1 LVAAALTACGGSS
14 AVTKSKP
21 TVRVKHR
28 VQAYVDLYAGLP
40 LKGPMAPEGR
50 AILKGVTLALDNAH
64 SHPGDLHIKF
74 IELDDSGQKSGDA
87 NLALT
92 AKHAGRVALDPRAVY
107 YIGDVGSAEATITL
121 PILDAAGIA
130 QVTPGDPYVAKPG
143 TQSGAAVPAPAQRLL
158 RLLPDYTV
166 QAATDMLVFKEILPH
181 VNGSA
186 CTRVL
191 ALAQTDPESESTALV
206 DQMDNVAK
214 TDGIV
219 MPKPIE
225 LAGKANSLTSQQA
238 TSLHELSTS
247 AATAPCGFVIAGS
260 DPKPAVKLTK
270 MVHSMFP
277 HAWIVGTSGL
287 CSPNSTWTR
296 GAIHG
301 AQAVASSLLWCTSPL
316 LPIDKYGGSD
326 EFLQLYKTTYGV
338 SDPSPYA
345 FYGYEAANLGIEIID
360 DLGADGDNRV
370 AVRSDLFDTNFRD
383 SVNPYGFLAGNED
396 AATSSY
402 GVYSVSPAT
411 GEPMLNSI
419 LRP

>member
-1 LVAAALTACGGSS
+1 MLVGAALAACGGSS
-14 AVTKSKP
+14 PVTRAKPAVP
-21 TVRVKHR
+21 VKHHE
-28 VQAYVDLYAGLP
+28 QAYVDLYAALP

-50 AILKGVTLALDNAH
+50 AILKGVTLALNNAH
-64 SHPGDLHIKF
+64 SHPGDLRIRFIK
-74 IELDDSGQKSGDA
+74 LDDSGQKSGEA

-107 YIGDVGSAEATITL
+107 YIGDVGSAEATISL
-121 PILDAAGIA
+121 PIVDAAGIA
-130 QVTPGDPYVAKPG
+130 QVTPGDPYVATPG
-143 TQSGAAVPAPAQRLL
+143 TQSGAAAPAQRLL

-166 QAATDMLVFKEILPH
+166 QAAADMRLFRETLARIT
-181 VNGSA
+181 GSA
-186 CTRVL
+186 CSRVL

-206 DQMDNVAK
+206 DQMYSVAK
-214 TDGIV
+214 ADGIV
-219 MPKPIE
+219 MPKPTQ
-225 LAGKANSLTSQQA
+225 LAGKANGLTSQQA
-238 TSLHELSTS
+238 TSLRELSSS
-247 AATAPCGFVIAGS
+247 ASTAPCGFVIAGNDS
-260 DPKPAVKLTK
+260 KPAIKLTK
-270 MVHSMFP
+270 LVHSMFP

-287 CSPNSTWTR
+287 CAPNSTWTR
-296 GAIHG
+296 SAIHG
-301 AQAVASSLLWCTSPL
+301 IQAVPSSLLWCTSPL
-316 LPIDKYGGSD
+316 LPVDKYGGSA
-326 EFLQLYKTTYGV
+326 EFLQLYKTIYGI

-383 SVNPYGFLAGNED
+383 SVNPYGFLAGNQD

-402 GVYSVSPAT
+402 GVYSVSSAT